1 VVISSINLFLSSIFP
16 QTESFINKYSI
27 VYYME
32 TNKNLSILYKAIEEL
47 NRQEEGSSCET
58 QELVALNSEED
69 FTQWVT
75 SSLMWLEH
83 KEAEENVKNI
93 LISLPLVRC

>member
-1 VVISSINLFLSSIFP
+1 
-16 QTESFINKYSI
+16 
-27 VYYME
+27 ME

-83 KEAEENVKNI
+83 KEAECNTSLI
-93 LISLPLVRC
+93 LSSLPLSYCEERKKSTQASSIVRRKE